1 MMEPVEAPKNE
12 TTYVGRAQVNFF
24 QIKHL
29 ILAMQLW
36 HRTGMKPIG
45 HATVS
50 GTVRIAE
57 KFTGK
62 TYPKRRKAFPE
73 IIEDLYEV
81 LGKAMKEQ

>member
-1 MMEPVEAPKNE
+1 
-12 TTYVGRAQVNFF
+12 
-24 QIKHL
+24 
-29 ILAMQLW
+29 
-36 HRTGMKPIG
+36 MKPVG
-45 HATVS
+45 HATVT
-50 GTVRIAE
+50 GTVSLAE

>member
-50 GTVRIAE
+50 GTNAVRRSL
-57 KFTGK
+57 KSSRTCTKSSGK
-62 TYPKRRKAFPE
+62 R
-73 IIEDLYEV
+73 
-81 LGKAMKEQ
+81 